1 MNTQSAV
8 HAAKHAGINVLLYTG
23 ICLAIAVGYVAY
35 DTNGFTKPP
44 SWWSAYHSWSVD
56 PVVAPKDIH
65 DPTPGAS
72 K

>member
-8 HAAKHAGINVLLYTG
+8 HAAKHAGINVLLYLV
-23 ICLAIAVGYVAY
+23 ICSGLAAGYIAC

-44 SWWSAYHSWSVD
+44 SWWSAFHNWSVE
-56 PVVAPKDIH
+56 PPADIH
-65 DPTPGAS
+65 DPTPGAP